1 MDDTPS
7 IKKVCVVA
15 FLISLIT
22 CGVAF
27 TLLSTHFYFLSLKD
41 QLTKQIS
48 NHLCEYALCYRH
60 WH

>member
-7 IKKVCVVA
+7 IKTVCVVA

-27 TLLSTHFYFLSLKD
+27 TLLSTHLQQLKATMNAHHFL
-41 QLTKQIS
+41 
-48 NHLCEYALCYRH
+48 
-60 WH
+60 

>member
-7 IKKVCVVA
+7 IKTVCVVV

-27 TLLSTHFYFLSLKD
+27 TLLSTHFDFLSLKD